1 MEIEFDQ
8 AKRDQ
13 TFADRGLAFEDAAVV
28 FAGPHFTVSDD
39 RRDYGEP
46 RFLTFGQLRGRT
58 VTLVWTPRPGACRVI
73 SMRYANEQERAR
85 YRERLGQG

>member
-1 MEIEFDQ
+1 VEIEFDQ

-13 TFADRGLAFEDAAVV
+13 TFADRGLAFEDAAAV
-28 FAGPHFTVSDD
+28 FAGPHFTVPDD

-58 VTLVWTPRPGACRVI
+58 VNPGVDSAARGLPRDLDEVC
-73 SMRYANEQERAR
+73 Q
-85 YRERLGQG
+85 